1 MTASKTDNA
10 SYQIQIYTDLTDPK
24 DPASGV
30 PAYAPPFEYTQA
42 LAGIDTVT
50 LPEPV
55 MLTPG
60 SQFSVILTLA
70 DSQISYYVEASRD
83 LDWLG
88 NCCRNYSRTEFLFQ
102 RFQDLEGCRNPG
114 QPLLL
119 LH

>member
-30 PAYAPPFEYTQA
+30 PAYAAPFEYTQA

-60 SQFSVILTLA
+60 SQFSVVLTLA
-70 DSQISYYVEASRD
+70 DSQISYGVNHLYENWNDDSAWENGEDYQPEA
-83 LDWLG
+83 
-88 NCCRNYSRTEFLFQ
+88 
-102 RFQDLEGCRNPG
+102 
-114 QPLLL
+114 
-119 LH
+119 